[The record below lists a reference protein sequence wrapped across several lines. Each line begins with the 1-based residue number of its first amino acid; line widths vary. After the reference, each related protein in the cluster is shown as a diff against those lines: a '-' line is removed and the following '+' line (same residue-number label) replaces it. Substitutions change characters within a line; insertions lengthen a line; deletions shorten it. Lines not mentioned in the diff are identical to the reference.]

1 MPKKRPLFRFALVL
15 AASLPLCAGPTFAQP
30 ALARHPGISAVGA
43 FAQIS
48 SKTPVATPNAPASE
62 RSAALT
68 ALFAEIWQDRLEHSP
83 EFATAVGDKRYN
95 DRLDNYSA
103 AAYNDEIARGSAYL
117 LRLAAISADGLPEGD
132 QLSRDLMLRRLIEQ
146 QAEAVYK
153 PWEMPVNQFA
163 GIQVDLPQLQAIAPF
178 ATVKDYD
185 DYIARMHA
193 VPAAFGQVTDSIEA
207 GIADR
212 RTPPKFLLEK
222 VLSQTHTLAAGKPE
236 DSPFARPL
244 AKLPAGIAVADQT
257 RIRTELLAA
266 IKNDVLPAYARFGKF
281 LESTYIPAGRAE
293 PGAWS
298 LPDGDA
304 YYAFRVKASTT
315 TEMTPA
321 QIHQIGL
328 DEVAR
333 DEGEILTIAHKLG
346 YKDVPALRAAV
357 AADPKQHPASREALL
372 AVYRKDLDAM
382 RPKLP
387 QYFGILPKA
396 QLQVEPVPSYSEKE
410 QAPAYYQRG
419 TPDGSRPGTIYI
431 NTYDFAH
438 RSLAN
443 AESIAYHEGIPGH
456 HLQISIAQE
465 LTGLPQFRKYAGYTA
480 YTEGWG
486 LYAERLGKDMGFYT
500 DPYSDYGRLET
511 DIFRAVRL
519 VVDTGV
525 HSQHWTRQ
533 QMVDYFHAHTGLDEA
548 TVQAETDRYIA
559 WPAQAL
565 GYKVGQL
572 EILKL
577 RAKAQAALGSRF
589 DYRSFHDE
597 ILNAG
602 PLPMDV
608 LETRV
613 TQWIATQGAGK

>member
-1 MPKKRPLFRFALVL
+1 MLKASPVAVVVL
-15 AASLPLCAGPTFAQP
+15 AALTALSAVAQKRGTFP
-30 ALARHPGISAVGA
+30 KSALAP
-43 FAQIS
+43 
-48 SKTPVATPNAPASE
+48 TPPANAPAAASPLAADAPAGE
-62 RSAALT
+62 RSAALA
-68 ALFAEIWQDRLEHSP
+68 ALFNEMWQDRLQHDP
-83 EFATAVGDKRYN
+83 EFATATGDVRYN
-95 DRLDNYSA
+95 DRLDDESA
-103 AAYNDEIARGSAYL
+103 AAYNDALARGSAYL
-117 LRLAAISADGLPEGD
+117 VRLAAIDTNGLPEQD
-132 QLSRDLMLRRLIEQ
+132 QLSQQLMMRRLIEQ
-146 QAEAVYK
+146 QEEAVYM
-153 PWEMPVNQFA
+153 PWEMPVNQFS
-163 GIQVDLPQLQAIAPF
+163 GIQVDLPQLQTIAPF
-178 ATVKDYD
+178 KSITDYD
-185 DYIARMHA
+185 NYIARMHA
-193 VPAAFGQVTDSIEA
+193 VPAAFQQVTNAIES
-207 GIADR
+207 GIADGR
-212 RTPPKFLLEK
+212 VPPKILLQK
-222 VLSQTHTLAAGKPE
+222 VLQQTQTLAAQKPE

-244 AKLPAGIAVADQT
+244 TKFPASIPAADQA
-257 RIRTELLAA
+257 RIRKDLLAA
-266 IKNDVLPAYARFGKF
+266 IGMDVLPAYARFARF
-281 LESTYIPAGRAE
+281 VESTYIPAGRAD
-293 PGAWS
+293 PGAWA
-298 LPDGDA
+298 LPNGDA
-304 YYAFRVKASTT
+304 YYAFRVKESTT
-315 TEMTPA
+315 TDLTPE
-321 QIHQIGL
+321 QIHQVGL

-333 DEGEILTIAHKLG
+333 DEAEILVIAHKLG
-346 YKDVPALRAAV
+346 FKDIAALRAAV

-396 QLQVEPVPSYSEKE
+396 QLEVEPVPAYSEKE

-419 TPDGSRPGTIYI
+419 TPDGSRPGIIYI

-443 AESIAYHEGIPGH
+443 TESIAYHEGIPGH

-465 LTGLPQFRKYAGYTA
+465 LSGLPQFRKYAGYTA

-486 LYAERLGKDMGFYT
+486 LYAERLGKDMGFYR

-533 QMVDYFHAHTGLDEA
+533 QMIDYFHAHTGLDEA

-565 GYKVGQL
+565 GYKIGQL

-577 RAKAQAALGSRF
+577 RAKAQAALGNRF

-597 ILNAG
+597 VLNAG

-613 TQWIATQGAGK
+613 TAWIAQQGTGATR